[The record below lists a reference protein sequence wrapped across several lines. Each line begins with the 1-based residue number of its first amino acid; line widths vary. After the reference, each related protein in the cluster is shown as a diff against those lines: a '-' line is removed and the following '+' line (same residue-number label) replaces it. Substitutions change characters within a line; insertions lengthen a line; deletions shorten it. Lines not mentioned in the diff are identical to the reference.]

1 MPIPRFVKYLAAAA
15 WLAPSFAQQ
24 PAYQDPAAPLE
35 KRVDDLL
42 GRLTLEEKV
51 SQLMNDS
58 AAIDR
63 VGIPQYN
70 WWNECL
76 HGVAR
81 AGRATVFPETI
92 GLAATWDTGLLFRVS
107 TAISDEARAKHHE
120 FVRHGQRNIYQGL
133 TFWTPNINLFRDPRW
148 GRGMETYGEDPYLT
162 GRMAVQFVRGLQGN
176 DPKYLKTV
184 ATPKHYAV
192 HSGPESERHTFD
204 AVIDDRELF
213 DSYLPHFET
222 AVKEGGA
229 LSVMCAYNSV
239 DGQPACANPRLLT
252 DILRKQW
259 GFQGYVV
266 SDCGAIG
273 DIYQSHKFAGTA
285 PEGVALALKAGTDL
299 DCGTEYKNLLPA
311 VRAGLVAESEID
323 QSVRRL
329 LTIRFRLGM
338 FDPPAMVKYAQ
349 IPYSVNDSPA
359 HRQLALETARKSIV
373 LLKNDGPAL
382 PLAKSLKTIAVIG
395 PNADDEDVLTGNY
408 NGTPSAPVTPLA
420 GIRRKIGATAKVLY
434 ARGSDL
440 ATNLP
445 AFETIPVS
453 ALLSTPAGS
462 RSVRRG
468 KVEYQAIGDGLQ
480 GEYYASCNFDGK
492 QHRTRV
498 QTWPAEEQTPNQV
511 PKNVAPVF
519 THTDREVDFRWWDKA
534 PRADLKDDDFGV
546 RWTGFLS
553 APVSGTYQL
562 GAFGTNAFEVYL
574 DGKLVAARN
583 SIHEGTYNY
592 GAVELEAGKLYPIR
606 LDYHKYIGDAR
617 IRLIWSRPAGAAE
630 REAALQAAR
639 QADAVVL
646 VLGLSPRLEG
656 EEMRVPVEGFS
667 GGDRVDIGLPAAQ
680 QKLMEE
686 IAALGKPV
694 VLVLLNGSA
703 LAVNWARDHVPA
715 IVEAWYPGEAGGDAI
730 ADVLFGDYNPAGRL
744 PVTFYR
750 SADQLPAFTDYRMAG
765 RTYRYFTGEPLY
777 PFGYGLSYTTFA
789 YRNLRLPGEAQAGA
803 PVAVSVEV
811 QNTGQTAGEEVVEL
825 YVKHIG
831 AAVPAPLISL
841 EGFARVSLQPGE
853 SRVVNFTLTPR
864 QLSTVE
870 ADGHRLA
877 EPGTLVVS
885 AGGAQPGFAG
895 PLNPST
901 TGVVT
906 GSLRITGDAKAV
918 E

>member
-1 MPIPRFVKYLAAAA
+1 MPIPRFWKYLAAAA
-15 WLAPSFAQQ
+15 LLAPLPAQQ
-24 PAYQDPAAPLE
+24 PAYQNPGAPLE

-63 VGIPQYN
+63 LGIPQYN

-92 GLAATWDTGLLFRVS
+92 GLAATWDTDLLFRVS

-120 FVRHGQRNIYQGL
+120 FVRRGQRNIYQGL

-162 GRMAVQFVRGLQGN
+162 GRMAVQFIRGLQGN

-273 DIYQSHKFAGTA
+273 DIYQSHKFADTA
-285 PEGVALALKAGTDL
+285 PEGVARALKAGADL
-299 DCGTEYKNLLPA
+299 DCGTEYRNLLPA
-311 VRAGLVAESEID
+311 VRAGLLAESDID
-323 QSVRRL
+323 KSVRRL
-329 LTIRFRLGM
+329 LAIRFRLGM

-349 IPYSVNDSPA
+349 IPYSVNDSVP

-373 LLKNDGPAL
+373 LLKNDGHAL

-395 PNADDEDVLTGNY
+395 PNADDEDVLVGNY
-408 NGTPSAPVTPLA
+408 NGQPSAPVTPLA
-420 GIRRKIGATAKVLY
+420 GIRRKIGATARVVY

-440 ATNLP
+440 AANLP
-445 AFETIPVS
+445 AFETIPAS
-453 ALLSTPAGS
+453 ALFTSGRA
-462 RSVRRG
+462 SVRGTMAEYRG
-468 KVEYQAIGDGLQ
+468 VGTGLQ

-492 QHRTRV
+492 QHRARA
-498 QTWPAEEQTPNQV
+498 QTWPVEAQTLNPV
-511 PKNVAPVF
+511 PKKLQPLF

-546 RWTGFLS
+546 RWTGFLR
-553 APVSGTYQL
+553 APASGTYQL

-574 DGKLVAARN
+574 DGKLVASRN

-656 EEMRVPVEGFS
+656 EEMPVSVEGFK
-667 GGDRVDIGLPAAQ
+667 GGDRIDIGLPAAQ

-686 IAALGKPV
+686 IVALGKPV

-765 RTYRYFTGEPLY
+765 RTYRYFSGEPLY
-777 PFGYGLSYTTFA
+777 PFGYGLSYSIFA
-789 YRNLRLPGEAQAGA
+789 YRNLRLPAEARAGA

-825 YVKHIG
+825 YVKHMG
-831 AAVPAPLISL
+831 VAVPAPLISL
-841 EGFARVSLQPGE
+841 QGFSRVSLQPGE

-870 ADGHRLA
+870 ADGARLA

-885 AGGAQPGFAG
+885 AGGAQPGYAG
-895 PLNPST
+895 PST